1 MDLRVGWLIGMVR
14 ERGDGVGW
22 GGIGGLGKA
31 NGFGG
36 GMFLAGCWGGEGFG
50 RARARRGRV
59 GLRGCDW
66 SLLALFCHFG
76 GK

>member
-1 MDLRVGWLIGMVR
+1 MVG

-36 GMFLAGCWGGEGFG
+36 GMFLVGGWGGGERGG
-50 RARARRGRV
+50 GRGRV
-59 GLRGCDW
+59 RGW
-66 SLLALFCHFG
+66 SGVRGVAIGVCWLCSAILGVSRWSSRA
-76 GK
+76 

>member
-1 MDLRVGWLIGMVR
+1 MVG

-36 GMFLAGCWGGEGFG
+36 GMFLVGGWGGGSEGEEG
-50 RARARRGRV
+50 EG
-59 GLRGCDW
+59 
-66 SLLALFCHFG
+66 
-76 GK
+76 